1 MDKRIK
7 TEIVINTS
15 REKLWVLLTNFND
28 YPRWNPF
35 IRSIEGQLKQ
45 GERLTNR
52 LQNGEKTMVFKP
64 VVQELV
70 PFHSFS
76 WLGSLWVKGLF
87 DGRHYFCIE
96 EIAPNQ
102 VKLIHG
108 EDFSG
113 ILSTAIL
120 KKIGEST
127 RNNFVAMNQALKQL
141 AESGVGSDH

>member
-7 TEIVINTS
+7 TEIIINAS
-15 REKLWVLLTNFND
+15 KEKLWVLLTNFNG
-28 YPRWNPF
+28 YPNWNPF
-35 IRSIEGQLKQ
+35 IRSIEGELKQ
-45 GERLTNR
+45 GGRLKNT
-52 LQNGEKTMVFKP
+52 LQNGEKIMVFKP
-64 VVQELV
+64 IVLEVV

-120 KKIGEST
+120 KQVGEDT
-127 RNNFVAMNQALKQL
+127 RKNFVDMNQALKQL
-141 AESGVGSDH
+141 AESDSTFGH

>member
-7 TEIVINTS
+7 TEIIINAS
-15 REKLWVLLTNFND
+15 KEKLWVLLTNFNG
-28 YPRWNPF
+28 YPNWNPF
-35 IRSIEGQLKQ
+35 IRSIEGELKQ
-45 GERLTNR
+45 GGRLKNT

-64 VVQELV
+64 IVLEVV

-120 KKIGEST
+120 KQVGEDT
-127 RNNFVAMNQALKQL
+127 RKNFVDMNQALKQL
-141 AESGVGSDH
+141 AESDSTFGH

>member
-7 TEIVINTS
+7 TEIIINAS
-15 REKLWVLLTNFND
+15 KEKLWVLLTNFNG
-28 YPRWNPF
+28 YPNWNPF
-35 IRSIEGQLKQ
+35 IRSIEGELKK
-45 GERLTNR
+45 GGRLKNT
-52 LQNGEKTMVFKP
+52 LQNGEKIMVFKP
-64 VVQELV
+64 IVLEVV

-120 KKIGEST
+120 KQVGEDT
-127 RNNFVAMNQALKQL
+127 RKNFVDMNQALKQL
-141 AESGVGSDH
+141 AESDSTFGH

>member
-7 TEIVINTS
+7 TEIIINSS
-15 REKLWVLLTNFND
+15 REKLWVLLTNFNG
-28 YPRWNPF
+28 YPNWNPF
-35 IRSIEGQLKQ
+35 IRSIEGELKQ
-45 GERLTNR
+45 GGRLKNT

-64 VVQELV
+64 IVQEVV

-108 EDFSG
+108 EDFTG

-120 KKIGEST
+120 KQIGEDT
-127 RNNFVAMNQALKQL
+127 RKNFVAMNQALKQL
-141 AESGVGSDH
+141 AESGADPNH